1 MTKKV
6 IAGSLALLAV
16 TAMYAQTYQLPNVGF
31 ENWKGK
37 CDATFFT
44 ENSSWNSNT
53 PGNEPSSWYS
63 SNIQFGVY
71 KAETVTKQS
80 ESNSNFARITNLL
93 TGATIPS
100 VQRNGLLSLG
110 QN

>member
-31 ENWKGK
+31 KDWKGK

-44 ENSSWNSNT
+44 ENSSWDSNT

-63 SNIQFGVY
+63 SNIQFGAY
-71 KAETVTKQS
+71 KAETVTKP
-80 ESNSNFARITNLL
+80 ESNSNF
-93 TGATIPS
+93 GAAA
-100 VQRNGLLSLG
+100 
-110 QN
+110 

>member
-1 MTKKV
+1 MKKKV
-6 IAGSLALLAV
+6 IAGSLALLAA

-31 ENWKGK
+31 KNWKGK
-37 CDATFFT
+37 CEATFFT
-44 ENSSWNSNT
+44 ENSSWDSNT

-63 SNIQFGVY
+63 SNIQFSSY

-100 VQRNGLLSLG
+100 VQRNGLLSL
-110 QN
+110 